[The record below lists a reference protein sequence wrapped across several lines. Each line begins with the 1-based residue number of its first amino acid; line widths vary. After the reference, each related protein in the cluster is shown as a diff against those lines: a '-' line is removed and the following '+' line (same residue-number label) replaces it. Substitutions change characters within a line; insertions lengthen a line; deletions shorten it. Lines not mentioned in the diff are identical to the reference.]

1 MNLKFLL
8 IIALAAGLMGCN
20 NNEEP
25 DQSKKDTGDV
35 PPSLQKE
42 QAGAKIIT
50 LTPQEVKDLD
60 IQTKKTKRKKRS
72 FQLVTNGITHP
83 APNYISQI
91 SAPVDGR
98 IVTLAVNEGDR
109 VRKGQRIIELE
120 SLEYGRI
127 VSDYLKA
134 AAETDFYKNRFERI
148 QKLVEKEIS
157 SESELE
163 KIESDY
169 KRAIATENAAK
180 SMLRAVGVSNQEI
193 KKMKNQD
200 DINPVLS
207 IKSPINGVVNEHLL
221 ELGQSVKAYEKMA
234 SLINMEKVL
243 VKAFINPQDGQY
255 VNNGDSVVVNQRV
268 SGKKSIR
275 STISTVNPTLD
286 MNNRSVVA
294 NIPLK
299 PQNNWP
305 MPGENVRIEITTD
318 LPDEVIAIPMEAV
331 TYDDD
336 KAVVFVRIDDNKFE
350 KRFIEINEAR
360 GDYAIVRSGLKE
372 NEYIAI
378 SQVFSLKALA
388 RYEQFAD

>member
-1 MNLKFLL
+1 MNLKYFV
-8 IIALAAGLMGCN
+8 IIAFAATIMACS
-20 NNEEP
+20 NEETS
-25 DQSKKDTGDV
+25 QSKKESNDV

-42 QAGAKIIT
+42 QPGTKIIT

-60 IQTKKTKRKKRS
+60 IQTKTTIRKKRS

-98 IVTLAVNEGDR
+98 IVTLAVNEGER
-109 VRKGQRIIELE
+109 VRKGQVIIELE
-120 SLEYGRI
+120 SLEYGRL
-127 VSDYLKA
+127 VSNYIKA

-148 QKLVEKEIS
+148 QKLVEREIS

-169 KRAIATENAAK
+169 KRAMATENAAK
-180 SMLRAVGVSNQEI
+180 SMLRAVGVSNHEI
-193 KKMKNQD
+193 EKMKTQD

-234 SLINMEKVL
+234 SLINMDKVL
-243 VKAFINPQDGQY
+243 VKAFINPGDGQY
-255 VNNGDSVVVNQRV
+255 VNSGDSVVVNQRV
-268 SGKKSIR
+268 SGKKSIK

-318 LPDEVIAIPMEAV
+318 LPEEVIAIPMEAV

-336 KAVVFVRIDDNKFE
+336 KAVVFVRLEDNKYE
-350 KRFIEINEAR
+350 KRFIEINESR
-360 GDYAIVRSGLKE
+360 GNYAIVRSGLKE
-372 NEYIAI
+372 NEEIAI

-388 RYEQFAD
+388 RYEQFAE

>member
-1 MNLKFLL
+1 L

>member
-1 MNLKFLL
+1 MNLKYFV
-8 IIALAAGLMGCN
+8 IIAFAATIMACS
-20 NNEEP
+20 NEETS
-25 DQSKKDTGDV
+25 QSKKESNDV

-42 QAGAKIIT
+42 QSGARKIT

-60 IQTKKTKRKKRS
+60 IQTKTTIRKKRS

-98 IVTLAVNEGDR
+98 IVTLAVNEGER
-109 VRKGQRIIELE
+109 VRKGQVIIKLE
-120 SLEYGRI
+120 SLEYGRL
-127 VSDYLKA
+127 VSNYIKA

-148 QKLVEKEIS
+148 QKLVEREIS

-169 KRAIATENAAK
+169 KRAMATENAAK
-180 SMLRAVGVSNQEI
+180 SMLRAVGVSNHEI
-193 KKMKNQD
+193 EKMKTQD

-234 SLINMEKVL
+234 SLINMDKVL
-243 VKAFINPQDGQY
+243 VKAFINPGDGQY
-255 VNNGDSVVVNQRV
+255 VNSGDSVVVNQRV
-268 SGKKSIR
+268 SGKKSIK

-318 LPDEVIAIPMEAV
+318 LPEEVIAIPMEAV

-336 KAVVFVRIDDNKFE
+336 KAVVFVRLEDNKYE
-350 KRFIEINEAR
+350 KRFIEINESR
-360 GDYAIVRSGLKE
+360 GNYAIVRSGLKE
-372 NEYIAI
+372 NEEIAI

-388 RYEQFAD
+388 RYEQFAE